1 MRLWILK
8 AIVKAGEAILFET
21 NRTLEETEKRGKTC
35 W

>member
-8 AIVKAGEAILFET
+8 AIVKAVEVILFET
-21 NRTLEETEKRGKTC
+21 NRTSEGTKKREKNR